1 MFETIFLYVLLHR
14 VSTHS
19 HITESVALNNMFEVF
34 RQTFT
39 FCDETFEKKSILSAN
54 KFVTLQMVDVLY
66 VRVRTFIK
74 QPHFTT
80 RYYGTSS

>member
-1 MFETIFLYVLLHR
+1 
-14 VSTHS
+14 
-19 HITESVALNNMFEVF
+19 MFEVF

-54 KFVTLQMVDVLY
+54 KFATLQMVDVLY

-80 RYYGTSS
+80 RYYDTSS

>member
-1 MFETIFLYVLLHR
+1 
-14 VSTHS
+14 
-19 HITESVALNNMFEVF
+19 MFEVF

-80 RYYGTSS
+80 RYCDTSS

>member
-1 MFETIFLYVLLHR
+1 
-14 VSTHS
+14 
-19 HITESVALNNMFEVF
+19 MFEVF

-80 RYYGTSS
+80 RSYGTSS

>member
-1 MFETIFLYVLLHR
+1 
-14 VSTHS
+14 
-19 HITESVALNNMFEVF
+19 MFEVF

-66 VRVRTFIK
+66 VRVTTFTK
-74 QPHFTT
+74 QPHFTM
-80 RYYGTSS
+80 RYYGVNI

>member
-1 MFETIFLYVLLHR
+1 
-14 VSTHS
+14 
-19 HITESVALNNMFEVF
+19 MFEVF

-74 QPHFTT
+74 QPYFTT

>member
-1 MFETIFLYVLLHR
+1 
-14 VSTHS
+14 
-19 HITESVALNNMFEVF
+19 MFEVF

>member
-1 MFETIFLYVLLHR
+1 
-14 VSTHS
+14 
-19 HITESVALNNMFEVF
+19 MFEVF

-66 VRVRTFIK
+66 IRVRTFIK

>member
-1 MFETIFLYVLLHR
+1 
-14 VSTHS
+14 
-19 HITESVALNNMFEVF
+19 MFEVF

-74 QPHFTT
+74 QPNFTT
-80 RYYGTSS
+80 RYYDTSS